1 MLHSSGTLYKINSR
15 EKDSH
20 DEYFFPFNLI
30 SSIFEFYYIAFNSTI
45 MIPMRPYR
53 LCYFG
58 AIEKRN
64 IGKEQFIAFITLIVF
79 TILTTLIPTALI
91 SITFNLIIFI
101 LILVYPHLQNQNYHH
116 CKIKNIIKSIITN
129 SSFILFF
136 KSLQN

>member
-1 MLHSSGTLYKINSR
+1 
-15 EKDSH
+15 
-20 DEYFFPFNLI
+20 
-30 SSIFEFYYIAFNSTI
+30 
-45 MIPMRPYR
+45 MRPYR